1 MAVLGEVS
9 LVSSLERDKSGLEE
23 GGIGRR
29 GFGKEEEEG
38 GGGKR
43 EREKERNWPT
53 IYLRRSKTDTTRP
66 EKENQKTNAKQSKA

>member
-9 LVSSLERDKSGLEE
+9 LVSSLEQDKSGLEE

-43 EREKERNWPT
+43 ERDLESRERGWGRWEERGQREQGSLT
-53 IYLRRSKTDTTRP
+53 GRHSR
-66 EKENQKTNAKQSKA
+66 